1 MGGFMGSILII
12 DDSLVEIAIMKDILQ
27 PTQHTLT
34 IARDGEEGIE
44 KAKATNPDLILMD
57 VVMPKKNGFQ
67 ACRELRSDPQFKNTP
82 IILVS
87 SKSQDFDKIWGK
99 QQGATDYLVKPYN
112 PEDLLAI
119 VSKYL
124 G

>member
-1 MGGFMGSILII
+1 MGHILIV
-12 DDSLVEIAIMKDILQ
+12 DDSIVEIEIMKKILG
-27 PTQHTLT
+27 PTKHALT
-34 IARDGEEGIE
+34 IARDGEDGIE
-44 KAKATNPDLILMD
+44 KAKAIRPQLILMD

-67 ACRELRSDPQFKNTP
+67 TCRELRSDPQFKNTP

-87 SKSQDFDKIWGK
+87 SKSQDIDKLWGK

-119 VSKYL
+119 VNKYL